1 MELFINLI
9 ILFFIFFTVFKRFK
23 EVGKKQEEIKVP
35 QSRHPGQVTE
45 VEPITQVL
53 KELGH
58 RLEYGEQADREAGKS
73 SPEPIFSDN
82 DRFEEMQPE
91 YDEPVAFEPSEIIP
105 EQDLLPEGEERI
117 PEVTKS
123 PDHGKVMAGKEGERR
138 YSLRFG
144 GPEVVRGIL
153 MSEILGPPVS
163 IRRES
168 INK

>member
-23 EVGKKQEEIKVP
+23 EVGKKQAEIKVP

-58 RLEYGEQADREAGKS
+58 RLEHVEQADMEAGKS

-91 YDEPVAFEPSEIIP
+91 YAEPEAFESSESIP
-105 EQDLLPEGEERI
+105 EPDLFPGVEEHF
-117 PEVTKS
+117 PEVTK
-123 PDHGKVMAGKEGERR
+123 PPGYGKVMTGKKGKRR
-138 YSLRFG
+138 YSLGFG

-163 IRRES
+163 LRRES
-168 INK
+168 MNI